1 MQDVSIFLVENLP
14 DDLKLIGES
23 KFKTP
28 RCTDEKIPIVVFP
41 ECTTSGISTFKDKQY
56 LHVDFKYSEK
66 YKFDKLI
73 SWMKSLSQKTLYPL
87 IIELDDFFQVKIKLP
102 NDFSVINVD
111 GSESNQFHSS
121 NGSTIKCAVELSCL
135 WETNENIGLS
145 IQMVQCK
152 ILKNQQC
159 LIQMIDE
166 DQDYIPFSQANKTQ
180 SSGSSV

>member
-1 MQDVSIFLVENLP
+1 MQDMSLFLVENFP
-14 DDLKLIGES
+14 DDMKLIGES

-28 RCTDEKIPIVVFP
+28 RCSDDKVPIIVLP

-56 LHVDFKYSEK
+56 LHIDFKHSEK

-73 SWMKSLSQKTLYPL
+73 SWIKKLSTKTLYPL
-87 IIELDDFFQVKIKLP
+87 LTDLDGFFQMKIKLP
-102 NDFSVINVD
+102 TDFSIINAD
-111 GSESNQFHSS
+111 GTETNKFHSS
-121 NGSTIKCAVELSCL
+121 SGSTIICAVELSCL
-135 WETNENIGLS
+135 WETNTNIGLS

-159 LIQMIDE
+159 LIQVIDE
-166 DQDYIPFSQANKTQ
+166 DPAYIPFSQQIKSQ